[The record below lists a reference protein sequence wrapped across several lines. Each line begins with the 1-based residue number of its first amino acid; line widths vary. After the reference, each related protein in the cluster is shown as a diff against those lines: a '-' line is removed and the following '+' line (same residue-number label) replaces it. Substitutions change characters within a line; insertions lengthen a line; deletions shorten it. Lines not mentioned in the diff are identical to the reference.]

1 MDRSIKSA
9 PFLATA
15 MAEYK
20 ATAICTAFCYNL
32 FRLLQELRE
41 LTKLDDVRCLVRK
54 NELERGRTPAS
65 LDEIKAKR
73 PKNRIDALLTKVQ
86 YVTLIEL
93 IW

>member
-1 MDRSIKSA
+1 
-9 PFLATA
+9 

-20 ATAICTAFCYNL
+20 ATVNCTMLCYDL
-32 FRLLQELRE
+32 YRLLQELRE

-54 NELERGRTPAS
+54 NELEMGRTPAS
-65 LDEIKAKR
+65 LDEVKAKR

-86 YVTLIEL
+86 